1 MRDLRPKVLI
11 AEDHTL
17 LAELCKKLLEAEFNV
32 VGIVHDGRDLIRSAV
47 ELRPDVVV
55 VDISM
60 PILNGLDAGQRAKEM
75 LPNVKLVFLTM
86 DPSEEVA
93 AEAMLRGASGY
104 VVKTCAVSELM
115 VAVRSV
121 MRGQSYMCSAISK
134 DSVNALVW
142 KHMRKTKQKLNLSP
156 RQLEV
161 LQLIVEGRHL
171 KEVADIL
178 NITTRTAAFHKYR
191 IMARAGAHS
200 NAELVRYAVKNH
212 LVSA

>member
-1 MRDLRPKVLI
+1 M
-11 AEDHTL
+11 
-17 LAELCKKLLEAEFNV
+17 
-32 VGIVHDGRDLIRSAV
+32 VGIVHNGRDLIRSAV
-47 ELRPDVVV
+47 ELRPDIVV

-60 PILNGLDAGQRAKEM
+60 PILNGLDAGQRTKEM

-115 VAVRSV
+115 IAVRSV

-142 KHMRKTKQKLNLSP
+142 MYMRKTKEQHNLTR
-156 RQLEV
+156 RQCEV
-161 LQLIVEGRHL
+161 LQLIIEGRHL

-178 NITTRTAAFHKYR
+178 NISTRTAGFHKYR
-191 IMARAGAHS
+191 IMAKVGAHS
-200 NAELVRYAVKNH
+200 HAEHVRYAVKNH